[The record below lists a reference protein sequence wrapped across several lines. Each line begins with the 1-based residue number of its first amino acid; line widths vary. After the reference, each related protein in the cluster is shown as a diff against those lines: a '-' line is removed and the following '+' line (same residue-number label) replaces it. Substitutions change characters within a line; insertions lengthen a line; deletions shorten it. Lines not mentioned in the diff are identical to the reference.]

1 MKKFAFA
8 SMLVLFV
15 ISAASPW
22 LASARSSGPSA
33 SGNYRFTLDDDLTKS
48 LEFTASSDERGT
60 TTGHM
65 TFADEARIREQDVD
79 GAGAGDE
86 REDPPSFFMEADL
99 DTLTI
104 ENNRA
109 VMSGLVRSSSRENY
123 VGRWVQLVVEDDP
136 ERGDKFIWRFCQVEA
151 DGWTPRDSE
160 DPRDEGAWWHWWATD
175 AERRDDEGVA
185 SRNIVPDRTRRCEVQ
200 PLASYRFDDVKSGS
214 GEIQVQP

>member
-8 SMLVLFV
+8 SVLVLFA
-15 ISAASPW
+15 ISLASPW
-22 LASARSSGPSA
+22 LASARSAGPSA
-33 SGNYRFTLDDDLTKS
+33 SGIYRFTLDDDLTKS
-48 LEFTASSDERGT
+48 LEFNASSDERGV

-65 TFADEARIREQDVD
+65 TFLDEATIREQDVD
-79 GAGAGDE
+79 GTGE
-86 REDPPSFFMEADL
+86 EPREDPPAFSMEADL

-109 VMSGLVRSSSRENY
+109 VMSGVVRSSSRENY
-123 VGRWVQLVVEDDP
+123 VGRWVQLVVEDNS
-136 ERGDKFIWRFCQVEA
+136 ERPDKFSWRFCQVEA
-151 DGWTPRDSE
+151 DGWTPQDSE

-175 AERRDDEGVA
+175 AEREDDRGVA

-200 PLASYRFDDVKSGS
+200 PLSSYTFDDVKSGS